1 MGRFLDLMQNLD
13 RRIIYLVIG
22 VLLVVVLLLGKSET
36 GVVLEPTQK
45 FFDSVQAADT
55 SPQSHKII
63 VVGVTFAANT
73 LAENGNQMRAL
84 VRHLMLTH
92 KRFAVVAV
100 GEPQGAAQGPRIVK
114 DLAAQYGYTYGTD
127 WIDFGYQLPSLGF
140 YKLYTKDIPNAIK
153 EDGQLKKPIAS
164 FPIMDGIKT
173 VSDNVA
179 MHVEITASSS
189 VFDWIQY
196 VQNATHLKIGY
207 ACTGVMASEAYP
219 LLDSGQISGLMAGLK
234 GAADYEQLTD
244 SLEQAQVQA
253 GTRKAMYD
261 PKATPSLQL
270 PQPARMLMFTQSAAH
285 LAIIIFII
293 LGNVGLLL
301 STRLA
306 RKNGKESSAHD

>member
-114 DLAAQYGYTYGTD
+114 DLAAQYE
-127 WIDFGYQLPSLGF
+127 
-140 YKLYTKDIPNAIK
+140 N
-153 EDGQLKKPIAS
+153 QLK
-164 FPIMDGIKT
+164 FP
-173 VSDNVA
+173 
-179 MHVEITASSS
+179 
-189 VFDWIQY
+189 
-196 VQNATHLKIGY
+196 
-207 ACTGVMASEAYP
+207 
-219 LLDSGQISGLMAGLK
+219 
-234 GAADYEQLTD
+234 AA
-244 SLEQAQVQA
+244 
-253 GTRKAMYD
+253 RFK
-261 PKATPSLQL
+261 K
-270 PQPARMLMFTQSAAH
+270 
-285 LAIIIFII
+285 
-293 LGNVGLLL
+293 
-301 STRLA
+301 
-306 RKNGKESSAHD
+306 